1 MESISSNNSIGT
13 SAVTNAQEKWQCPD
27 CETINT
33 GSVCSVC
40 GSPQNAPLPP
50 PPLPVKKSS
59 RILNIVLALIA
70 VGEAIILLI
79 NSPLFSSERTYRLAC
94 TEIENKNYELA
105 SDYIYTLNADGASQY
120 YAALFRFAEAIVKDG
135 KGEELS
141 EYFAALKEMSK
152 ADAQLLAAR
161 YEKELYDSAVR
172 KYRSGDYSYAKTVF
186 EATPEYER
194 CKDYLLLIEMQDYKS
209 NDRLWWSGGYVNG
222 NAKKCAE
229 KLLDIIDFEDAGEL
243 LLSSTDP
250 AFLFL
255 EGDWSNGAGTWISF
269 TSEGAASDFD
279 YLASWSI
286 NGVPSGTWRFQDGH
300 FLLTDDG
307 GKESWKASF
316 AVVDKNTIRITAKST
331 GDTYTLKR
339 Q

>member
-1 MESISSNNSIGT
+1 MESRNNDSIET
-13 SAVTNAQEKWQCPD
+13 AQVTNAQEKWQCPD

-40 GSPQNAPLPP
+40 GSPRNEPQPP
-50 PPLPVKKSS
+50 PSMPVKKPS
-59 RILNIVLALIA
+59 RVWNIALLLVA

-79 NSPLFSSERTYRLAC
+79 NSPLFCNERTYRLAC
-94 TEIENKNYELA
+94 NEIESKNYELA

-141 EYFAALKEMSK
+141 EYFAALKDMNK

-172 KYRSGDYSYAKTVF
+172 KYRSGDYSYSKTVF
-186 EATPEYER
+186 EAIPEYER
-194 CKDYLLLIEMQDYKS
+194 SKDYLSLIEMQGYRINS
-209 NDRLWWSGGYVNG
+209 RQWWSGGYNE

-229 KLLDIIDFEDAGEL
+229 KLMDIVDFEDAGEL
-243 LLSSTDP
+243 LLSSTDS
-250 AFLFL
+250 ALLFL
-255 EGDWSNGAGTWISF
+255 EGGWSNGAGTWISF
-269 TSEGAASDFD
+269 SYAEEAADYDF
-279 YLASWSI
+279 LASWSI
-286 NGVPSGTWRFQDGH
+286 KGVPNGSWRFQDGE
-300 FLLTDDG
+300 FLLTDAG
-307 GKESWKASF
+307 GIESCKANF
-316 AVVDKNTIRITAKST
+316 AVVDKNTITITTEVT